1 MFSPGYQIHFNY
13 STIPEVFSII
23 YFSNSTIAGADEGL
37 FAKRDFQPGDLISYY
52 GGKRFELTVM
62 NSKIDCL

>member
-1 MFSPGYQIHFNY
+1 MIYSIYFTLRQIIELSVKYFD
-13 STIPEVFSII
+13 SRCI

-52 GGKRFELTVM
+52 GGKRDCKRFEV
-62 NSKIDCL
+62 

>member
-1 MFSPGYQIHFNY
+1 MTQIKYFD
-13 STIPEVFSII
+13 SRCI

-52 GGKRFELTVM
+52 GGNKGACKRFEVEHTHM
-62 NSKIDCL
+62 M